1 MRQLLSGL
9 EQQSVRAA
17 EDSKAQQEGRGL
29 SMNGTGQEKVYGLE
43 SRCRLSALAL
53 AIFSSKE
60 ALDRVST
67 DADSCKHVIYN
78 LTNKDM

>member
-1 MRQLLSGL
+1 
-9 EQQSVRAA
+9 
-17 EDSKAQQEGRGL
+17 
-29 SMNGTGQEKVYGLE
+29 MNGTGQEKVYVLE
-43 SRCRLSALAL
+43 TRCRLSALAL

-78 LTNKDM
+78 LTHKDM